1 MTHKKSILSLAVGS
15 AFAVTL
21 CVAPIAFAADNP
33 FAIQSLDKGYMVA
46 DAHGYGEKKAGEG
59 KCGGMKAGEGKC
71 GAKASEGMCGVTM
84 ADIDKDGKVS
94 KEEWTKHHDAM
105 FEHLDANKDGLIDKA
120 EMGKGRIAKKK
131 TEKSK

>member
-1 MTHKKSILSLAVGS
+1 MSNKKSVISLAVGS
-15 AFAVTL
+15 AFAATL
-21 CVAPIAFAADNP
+21 GAAPIAFAADNP

-71 GAKASEGMCGVTM
+71 GAKASEGLCGATM
-84 ADIDKDGKVS
+84 ADINKDGKVS

-105 FEHLDANKDGLIDKA
+105 FEHLDANKDGFIDKA
-120 EMGKGRIAKKK
+120 EIGKGEVARKK

>member
-1 MTHKKSILSLAVGS
+1 MSCKKTIISIAVGS
-15 AFAVTL
+15 AFAATL
-21 CVAPIAFAADNP
+21 GIAPIASAADNP

-46 DAHGYGEKKAGEG
+46 DAHKHAEKKAGEG